1 MQNYDLVI
9 ANDHGGFEL
18 KLKILDFLIQNGY
31 KTYSNYSEKLSL
43 NLELN
48 NQKTILDLGCDSL
61 ERVDYPDYAKK
72 LVEEIIEGNVK
83 YGILICNTGI
93 GMSIAANRSSVI
105 RAALCLNKF
114 MAERARSHNDANVLV
129 LASNLTEEKTVFQII
144 EKFLSTSFENGRH
157 AQRVNK
163 IS

>member
-9 ANDHGGFEL
+9 ANDHGGFDL
-18 KLKILDFLIQNGY
+18 KLEILDFLSQAGY
-31 KTYSNYSEKLSL
+31 KIYSNNSEKRHL
-43 NLELN
+43 NVGQKN
-48 NQKTILDLGCDSL
+48 HKTILDLGCDSL

-72 LVEEIIEGNVK
+72 LVEEIIEGNAK

-105 RAALCLNKF
+105 RAALCLDEF

-129 LASNLTEEKTVFQII
+129 LASKLTEEKTVFQMID
-144 EKFLSTSFENGRH
+144 KFLSTDFESGRH

>member
-1 MQNYDLVI
+1 
-9 ANDHGGFEL
+9 
-18 KLKILDFLIQNGY
+18 
-31 KTYSNYSEKLSL
+31 
-43 NLELN
+43 
-48 NQKTILDLGCDSL
+48 
-61 ERVDYPDYAKK
+61 
-72 LVEEIIEGNVK
+72 
-83 YGILICNTGI
+83 
-93 GMSIAANRSSVI
+93 
-105 RAALCLNKF
+105 